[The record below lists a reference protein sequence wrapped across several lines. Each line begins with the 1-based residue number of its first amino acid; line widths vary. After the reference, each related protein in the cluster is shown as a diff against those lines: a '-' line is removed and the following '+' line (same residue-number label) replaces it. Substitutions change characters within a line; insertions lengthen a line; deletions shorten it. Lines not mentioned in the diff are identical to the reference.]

1 MPDPALI
8 AALHVPINRDYRAN
22 RRHSGEHPQTKGK
35 PTARQWL
42 LHIGLFLLTVVTTT
56 IFGIVI
62 AGPDLNPAAAPPPA
76 LRGLAGSIFLIPWI
90 YVTTVVAIIRYALV
104 HREFLFEGLKFSG
117 SLLAILTA
125 HESGHYLFCRYYGVD
140 ATLPFFIPQPPLL
153 WPGTFGAFIRMK
165 SPVPSRRA
173 LFDIGLAGPLAGFI
187 VLLPIAFAG
196 VLTVHHVPLIAGGA
210 TSGGSGIIFN
220 DPLLFR
226 LIARAFR
233 IDLENSEANSFY
245 LAAWFGA
252 LVTALNL
259 IPVGQLGWRSR
270 NLCHLRPPGSSV
282 DWPGHVRSGR
292 GHLSPG
298 VDLARQSGMV
308 CFHFASGSDAARTA
322 SAAGADGTARSASDR
337 HRDRDPNRLC
347 ALLFAFSDYDNL
359 LTVRTPLACL
369 APDFQ
374 HAWGVRTQTKVEADK
389 MKMIV
394 VMLVVLVSG
403 FAALT
408 PGKAGRAPQADPI
421 ETIRQHYANINKN
434 VPLYRRVKK
443 SLSGF
448 SGEGGELV
456 AFFTARP

>member
-1 MPDPALI
+1 MSQSTETI
-8 AALHVPINRDYRAN
+8 GPIVGSPVNIPR
-22 RRHSGEHPQTKGK
+22 PKGK

-62 AGPDLNPAAAPPPA
+62 AGPNLGNTAPSPPA

-90 YVTTVVAIIRYALV
+90 YVATVVAIIRYALV

-153 WPGTFGAFIRMK
+153 WPGTFGAFIRMT

-173 LFDIGLAGPLAGFI
+173 LFDIGLAGPLAGFV

-196 VLTVHHVPLIAGGA
+196 VLTVHHVQLIAGDA
-210 TSGGSGIIFN
+210 NSGGSGIIFN

-233 IDLENSEANSFY
+233 IDLANSEANSFY

-259 IPVGQLGWRSR
+259 IPVGQLDG
-270 NLCHLRPPGSSV
+270 
-282 DWPGHVRSGR
+282 GH
-292 GHLSPG
+292 
-298 VDLARQSGMV
+298 
-308 CFHFASGSDAARTA
+308 
-322 SAAGADGTARSASDR
+322 GT
-337 HRDRDPNRLC
+337 
-347 ALLFAFSDYDNL
+347 FAFFGRVGHQWIGRAMFVAVVAISVLGWILHGSPAWFVFIL
-359 LTVRTPLACL
+359 LLA
-369 APDFQ
+369 
-374 HAWGVRTQTKVEADK
+374 
-389 MKMIV
+389 
-394 VMLVVLVSG
+394 VMLRVPHPQPERMEPLGLPRIVIGIITLIVFVLC
-403 FAALT
+403 FL
-408 PGKAGRAPQADPI
+408 PFPI
-421 ETIRQHYANINKN
+421 TITY
-434 VPLYRRVKK
+434 
-443 SLSGF
+443 
-448 SGEGGELV
+448 
-456 AFFTARP
+456 